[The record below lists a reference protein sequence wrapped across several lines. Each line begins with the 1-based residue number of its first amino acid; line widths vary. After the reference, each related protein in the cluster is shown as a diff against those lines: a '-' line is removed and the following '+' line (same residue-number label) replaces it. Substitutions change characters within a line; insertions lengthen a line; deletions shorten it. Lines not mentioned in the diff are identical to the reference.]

1 VIAMARIID
10 KDTRLIDVE
19 YGNVTVNISRVAN
32 QPIPDGS
39 AGNKATFGGRGVQQV
54 IRFEEDG
61 LYSGSFILYE
71 RIDLSYMTA
80 NNEVMQPVEVSV
92 QRSSPVPYGT
102 HENGNN
108 YDVVQEFLFVFS
120 RPLNNNAIIASA
132 NPWQQ
137 FNRMGLNTGSSAFGG
152 PSGGGVSHEQN
163 IYAEKRTYVYNSNSG
178 ATQLN
183 GELVAGNTTLNSQF
197 GEPQLLNVNTWGSL
211 SAITGPNLHCYRV
224 VIMQAQS
231 FDADATIYTNVG
243 FGGFTTLE
251 FPPLNATFLCKDP
264 KYSEGEYLTRL
275 VNAMNNVQEGDVT
288 FD

>member
-1 VIAMARIID
+1 MARIID

-19 YGNVTVNISRVAN
+19 YGNMIVNIVRAVN
-32 QPIPDGS
+32 EQIPDG
-39 AGNKATFGGRGVQQV
+39 AVGNKATFSGTGFQQV
-54 IRFEEDG
+54 VRFDEDG
-61 LYSGSFILYE
+61 LNAGSFILYE
-71 RIDLSYMTA
+71 RVDLSYMTS

-120 RPLNNNAIIASA
+120 RPLNNNAIATSLD
-132 NPWQQ
+132 PWRQ

-152 PSGGGVSHEQN
+152 PNGGGISHEQN
-163 IYAEKRTYVYNSNSG
+163 IYAEKRTYAFNSNTG
-178 ATQLN
+178 ATQTN
-183 GELVAGNTTLNSQF
+183 GELIAGQTTLNSQF
-197 GEPQLLNVNTWGSL
+197 GEPQLINVNTWGSL

-243 FGGFTTLE
+243 FGGFTSLE

-264 KYSEGEYLTRL
+264 QYSEGEYLTRL
-275 VNAMNNVQEGDVT
+275 VNAMNNVQEGDPT